1 MLQREERLETIKGIF
16 ICQGASCLS
25 HLFFADDNI
34 IFCRASMSECQQVWD
49 ILHDYEAASGQ
60 KINKDKTSLFF
71 SKNTG
76 TSTQAE
82 IKNIFGAQVIKQH
95 KRYLGLPSLIG
106 RGKKKAF
113 NRIKDQL
120 GRKIVGWKGKLLS
133 LVDKEVLIKAVA
145 QATPTYIMSCF
156 KLPDSLCKELS
167 SMISKFWWGQKSDER
182 KIS

>member
-1 MLQREERLETIKGIF
+1 MGFHDQWISIIMMCVTSVSFSVLINKELKGEIIPSQGIRQGDTLSPFLFLLCAKGFSAMLQREERLETIKGIF

-49 ILHDYEAASGQ
+49 VLHDYEVASGQ

-120 GRKIVGWKGKLLS
+120 G
-133 LVDKEVLIKAVA
+133 
-145 QATPTYIMSCF
+145 
-156 KLPDSLCKELS
+156 
-167 SMISKFWWGQKSDER
+167 
-182 KIS
+182 